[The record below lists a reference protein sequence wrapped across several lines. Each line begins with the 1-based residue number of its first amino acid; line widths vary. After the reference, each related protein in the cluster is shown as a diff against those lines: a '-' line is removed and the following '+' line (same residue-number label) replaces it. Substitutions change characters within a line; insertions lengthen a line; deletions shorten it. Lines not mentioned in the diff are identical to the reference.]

1 MEGIFPKI
9 GAPTG
14 RALIFMVA
22 RTKTGAQ
29 PKPLV
34 LSGQLGWEINRDIR
48 AENLRPKN

>member
-1 MEGIFPKI
+1 MIGIFPKI
-9 GAPTG
+9 GAPRR
-14 RALIFMVA
+14 RALISMVG

-34 LSGQLGWEINRDIR
+34 LSDQLGWEINRDIR